1 MTLEEFFREVPR
13 AAAAF
18 SGGADSAFLLL
29 AAKKCGCDIKAYY
42 VSTAFQPE
50 FERRDAKRLAGELG
64 IPMKTVDLDILA
76 VAGAAEN
83 GPRRCYYCKRAL
95 FAALREAAEA
105 DGYPVL
111 LDGTNASDDAG
122 DRPGMQAS
130 RSSACARPCGS
141 AGSRRRS
148 SGNGPATQGCLRGT
162 SRPTP
167 ALPPGSP
174 REPDH
179 GRESGPGGA
188 GGGSPRAAGIPGL
201 PGTAGRGRRPDPGP
215 GGTVP
220 SRRREAGG
228 DPEGAGGTGDPV
240 PDAALGS
247 GAKKGELRMD
257 NKQEILKLLRDVA
270 DGGVSRRRRCCR

>member
-122 DRPGMQAS
+122 DRPGMQALAELGVRSPLRECGITKAELRERS
-130 RSSACARPCGS
+130 RDAGLFTWDKPAYACLATRIPTGTRITGESLGRAERAEEALARLGFRDFRVRLAEDGARIQVREEQFPL
-141 AGSRRRS
+141 AVEKREEIRR
-148 SGNGPATQGCLRGT
+148 
-162 SRPTP
+162 
-167 ALPPGSP
+167 
-174 REPDH
+174 
-179 GRESGPGGA
+179 
-188 GGGSPRAAGIPGL
+188 
-201 PGTAGRGRRPDPGP
+201 
-215 GGTVP
+215 
-220 SRRREAGG
+220 
-228 DPEGAGGTGDPV
+228 
-240 PDAALGS
+240 ALGEP
-247 GAKKGELRMD
+247 GIRF
-257 NKQEILKLLRDVA
+257 QTLLLDLEPRKE
-270 DGGVSRRRRCCR
+270 S